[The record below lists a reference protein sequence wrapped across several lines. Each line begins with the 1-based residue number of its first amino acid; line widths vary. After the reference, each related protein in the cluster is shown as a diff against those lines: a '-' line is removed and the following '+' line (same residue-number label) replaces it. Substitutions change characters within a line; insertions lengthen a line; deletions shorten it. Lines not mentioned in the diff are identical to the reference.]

1 MWEHARVSPPAPAP
15 AARSPEPPAR
25 MPRAGPLCRGFG
37 FQGGA
42 RIPAAPGNSRSQRGQ
57 SPPSPDP
64 SLWPFAHGQS
74 QPVST
79 GGGKGSCGTA
89 GMWGSKAPPPLTA
102 TAFTAAGPKFAE
114 LEIRSGPS
122 LQRTQG
128 ITESVPN
135 GITLIKGL
143 QILGLPPA
151 SATPPCRCHRKNIFS
166 FQPRCGFPQIRWQAQ
181 LDSCCLSFSM
191 CRTLSSS
198 ATRMHR
204 KPRH

>member
-1 MWEHARVSPPAPAP
+1 MPRFWVSGRCPHSCRPGELSQPAW
-15 AARSPEPPAR
+15 PEPPQPRSLLVAICPRTKPAR
-25 MPRAGPLCRGFG
+25 QHWG
-37 FQGGA
+37 
-42 RIPAAPGNSRSQRGQ
+42 S
-57 SPPSPDP
+57 
-64 SLWPFAHGQS
+64 
-74 QPVST
+74 
-79 GGGKGSCGTA
+79 KGSCGTA

-191 CRTLSSS
+191 CRTLSSP

>member
-1 MWEHARVSPPAPAP
+1 
-15 AARSPEPPAR
+15 

-37 FQGGA
+37 F
-42 RIPAAPGNSRSQRGQ
+42 PAFL
-57 SPPSPDP
+57 PPRE
-64 SLWPFAHGQS
+64 LS
-74 QPVST
+74 QPAWPEPPQPRSLLVAICPRTKPACQHWGS
-79 GGGKGSCGTA
+79 KGSCGTA
-89 GMWGSKAPPPLTA
+89 GMWGSKASPPLTA

-143 QILGLPPA
+143 QILELPPA

-191 CRTLSSS
+191 CRTPSSP